1 MRVVIVGAGEV
12 GFNAAR
18 LLSEEG
24 NDVVIIDQDEALV
37 AFATE

>member
-18 LLSEEG
+18 LLSREG
-24 NDVVIIDQDEALV
+24 HRVVVVDSDEAHV
-37 AFATE
+37 ERVG